1 MRHGTDLLKYIFSF
15 VIIAS
20 PSFRWFWGP
29 PTQNHRL
36 PCYRCLF
43 VAYPAATDSIVL
55 FTLFFCILFL
65 HSADGKLLL
74 TCISTWTTYRC
85 GKKDVA
91 CSLPSSSI
99 PACYIISRIWPVCL
113 SHCHPV
119 LATGRHL
126 RTQLIQTTC
135 QGYSHGH
142 DAFRVADVPKSQT
155 VRWSEIFPMWFPSVK
170 VRFTGE
176 VGESL
181 TMTWGFPYMGAPQ

>member
-1 MRHGTDLLKYIFSF
+1 MLVCSLSRS
-15 VIIAS
+15 
-20 PSFRWFWGP
+20 
-29 PTQNHRL
+29 HRFY
-36 PCYRCLF
+36 C
-43 VAYPAATDSIVL
+43 SIH
-55 FTLFFCILFL
+55 FIFL
-65 HSADGKLLL
+65 HLVPPFGWRKAAADLYFDMNY
-74 TCISTWTTYRC
+74 ISLRKKRC
-85 GKKDVA
+85 GMLTSIIFHP
-91 CSLPSSSI
+91 SLL
-99 PACYIISRIWPVCL
+99 YYSRIWPVCL

-181 TMTWGFPYMGAPQ
+181 TMTWGFPYMVAPQ